1 MGNGRLWGYFAG
13 DKGRA
18 VLTMNA
24 RDHDA
29 GGTVVHLT
37 LDEEERAWLLGKLS
51 EPHPPELER
60 RKQPARK
67 RNGEER
73 RRLLR

>member
-13 DKGRA
+13 DKGRVVITLNGRGQA
-18 VLTMNA
+18 
-24 RDHDA
+24 DD
-29 GGTVVHLT
+29 GFVVHLS

-60 RKQPARK
+60 RKSPARK
-67 RNGEER
+67 RNGNER